1 MSASAEGEPDMV
13 PILDMVFQLITFF
26 MLVLN
31 FKNQT
36 VDMKLQLPV
45 LGSTIPVEDE
55 ITDVLIINVDREG
68 NVTAFGQPQEYE
80 KFLNVEA
87 QVALSKAKVKNPNM
101 KLGDELPTVVVIR
114 ADQTTPF
121 RVLNRVVNVC
131 REVGFRNMQFRYV
144 TKPGEA

>member
-13 PILDMVFQLITFF
+13 PVLDMVFQLITFF

-31 FKNQT
+31 FKSQT

-45 LGSTIPVEDE
+45 LGATIPADDE
-55 ITDVLIINVDREG
+55 LTDVLILNVDKEG
-68 NVTAFGQPQEYE
+68 NVTAYGQPQEFE

-87 QVALSKAKVKNPNM
+87 QVALSKAKLKNPNM
-101 KLGDELPTVVVIR
+101 KLGDELPTIVVIR
-114 ADQTTPF
+114 ADQVTPF

-131 REVGFRNMQFRYV
+131 REVGLRNMQFRYV
-144 TKPGEA
+144 TKAAEA